1 MDRRRRSRID
11 AGLVALAAIGALA
24 GCSAITEGGAN
35 DTLAPLP
42 PPGQGAIVTQAPLPP
57 AETSAAT
64 TSAPGTVADDDSDP
78 TSVAGRYLNA
88 VATNNAAAAAA
99 LQTGETDPNTFTWA
113 VATYETTVSV
123 AGDGAWGSPSCAAPA
138 GTTVRC
144 TWMQNDPGTSLV
156 LVSDGTSWR
165 VSHPLAVPASGP
177 PASIGQ
183 ACIVGD
189 KGVNFRGGPGT
200 GWPRFEQLPP
210 GTCMSVLDATVTD
223 SEGAWRLVDADGRL
237 GWLVERVLRFQ

>member
-1 MDRRRRSRID
+1 MAI
-11 AGLVALAAIGALA
+11 LACA
-24 GCSAITEGGAN
+24 GCNTVTEGGAN

-42 PPGQGAIVTQAPLPP
+42 PPVQGAIVTQAPLPVATP
-57 AETSAAT
+57 AT
-64 TSAPGTVADDDSDP
+64 TAAPAGTAADDDSDP
-78 TSVAGRYLNA
+78 TSVAARYLDA
-88 VATNNAAAAAA
+88 VATNNATEAAA
-99 LQTGETDPNTFTWA
+99 LQTGETDPDTFAWA
-113 VATYETTVSV
+113 VGTYETTVSV
-123 AGDGAWGSPSCAAPA
+123 AGAEAWGAPACAAPS
-138 GTTVRC
+138 GTTATC

-165 VSHPLAVPASGP
+165 ISHPLSVPASGL

-200 GWPRFEQLPP
+200 GWPRFVQLPP

-223 SEGAWRLVDADGRL
+223 SEGDWRLVDADGQL

>member
-1 MDRRRRSRID
+1 MDRRRHPRV
-11 AGLVALAAIGALA
+11 AACLVALPLLAAIA
-24 GCSAITEGGAN
+24 GCSAVTEGGAN

-57 AETSAAT
+57 AATSAT
-64 TSAPGTVADDDSDP
+64 TSAPSGTVADDDSDP
-78 TSVAGRYLNA
+78 ASVAGRYLDA
-88 VATNNAAAAAA
+88 VATNNATDAAA
-99 LQTGETDPNTFTWA
+99 LQTGETDPDTFAWA

-123 AGDGAWGSPSCAAPA
+123 AGEGAWGAPTCAAPSA
-138 GTTVRC
+138 TTATC

-165 VSHPLAVPASGP
+165 VSHPLSVPASGA
-177 PASIGQ
+177 PASVGQ

-200 GWPRFEQLPP
+200 GWPRFAQLPP

-223 SEGAWRLVDADGRL
+223 SEGAWRLVDADGQL
-237 GWLVERVLRFQ
+237 GWLVERVLRYQ